1 MSKLLAGFSKAALAA
16 PHELIGFG
24 LTSRECKGI
33 NDPLMVQ
40 SLVLESNEKRVAI
53 ITLDLL
59 AIDFE
64 GVYEICHRLASLG
77 FRAEDVLIAASHT
90 HSGPPTIDF
99 GLVSKNREL
108 LAEVA
113 EKAEESA
120 RTSLRSLSQASART
134 GFIEFPHSASRRQR
148 TILGHTK
155 LGLNLKG
162 LVDHQLNCILL
173 KVAHEKTLL
182 LCYGCHPTITR
193 HIPFASADYVYG
205 IRLRA
210 ASLGISCA
218 FFLNGALGDVNPY
231 DREKHLSLERA
242 GFEAAVTYGS
252 RMTSEGLTS
261 LSDARDEENLDLVSA
276 TTHCEISTRR
286 YHGGTL
292 ARKVLLQAL
301 KVGPLVLVAFL
312 GEVFSKTAL
321 DLKTRLGEKAISIV
335 SCANGYL
342 GYLPPSNEY
351 AKEGYEIMETPRV
364 FGYSVTQGTS
374 EDLMG
379 AAEGLVTSIRGLMT

>member
-1 MSKLLAGFSKAALAA
+1 LSKLLAGFSKIALTT
-16 PHELIGFG
+16 PRELIGYG
-24 LTSRECKGI
+24 LASHECKGV

-40 SLVLESNEKRVAI
+40 SLVLERDEKRVAI

-64 GVYEICHRLASLG
+64 GVHEMYHRLAALG

-90 HSGPPTIDF
+90 HSGPPAIDF

-113 EKAEESA
+113 AKAEESA
-120 RTSLRSLSQASART
+120 RASIRSLSRASART

-148 TILGHTK
+148 TILGHSR
-155 LGLNLKG
+155 LGLNLKD
-162 LVDHQLNCILL
+162 LVDHQLSCVLL
-173 KVAHEKTLL
+173 RVAHEKALL
-182 LCYGCHPTITR
+182 LCYGCHPTMTR
-193 HIPFASADYVYG
+193 HIPLASADYVYG
-205 IRLRA
+205 LRLRA

-218 FFLNGALGDVNPY
+218 FFLNGALGDVTPY
-231 DREKHLSLERA
+231 DRERHVSLERA
-242 GFEAAVTYGS
+242 GVEAAVAYGS
-252 RMTSEGLTS
+252 RMTSEGLRS
-261 LSDARDEENLDLVSA
+261 LSDARDEEDLDLVSA
-276 TTHCEISTRR
+276 TTHCEISMRR

-301 KVGPLVLVAFL
+301 KVGPLVLVGFP
-312 GEVFSKTAL
+312 GEVFSKPAL
-321 DLKTRLGEKAISIV
+321 DLKTRLSEQAISIV

-351 AKEGYEIMETPRV
+351 ARKGYEIMETPRV
-364 FGYSVTQGTS
+364 LGYSVVQGTS
-374 EDLMG
+374 EDLMD
-379 AAEGLVTSIRGLMT
+379 AAERLVTSIRGLMT